1 MLVSLCSPSSVSS
14 WKLCDPVLDLI
25 KSQVFNEDQIR
36 AATACLSLMMALLDD
51 RHWCSEGVQQDLT
64 EGKQIARGD
73 MESFISHSA
82 AINSWQVVTS
92 HHAAKVAFKSTL
104 SIGGSILNQF

>member
-51 RHWCSEGVQQDLT
+51 RHWCSEGSKSPGAGALDSNRSDLI
-64 EGKQIARGD
+64 Q
-73 MESFISHSA
+73 S
-82 AINSWQVVTS
+82 
-92 HHAAKVAFKSTL
+92 L
-104 SIGGSILNQF
+104 SYVGLA